1 MKSCI
6 SCENWVVCEH
16 EKKMSRAMSGLT
28 VIVHGHYE
36 YQFMCDEI
44 FEAIGNHCCLYIES
58 KK

>member
-6 SCENWVVCEH
+6 SCKNWVECEH

-36 YQFMCDEI
+36 YENLCYEI
-44 FEAIGNHCCLYIES
+44 FEAIGEGCILYIES
-58 KK
+58 NK